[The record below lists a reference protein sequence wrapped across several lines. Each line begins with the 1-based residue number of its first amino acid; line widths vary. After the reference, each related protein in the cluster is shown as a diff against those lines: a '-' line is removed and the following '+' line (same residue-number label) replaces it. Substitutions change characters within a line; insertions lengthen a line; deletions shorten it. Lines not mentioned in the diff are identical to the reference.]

1 MTTIQ
6 IAKVRGRVGGALE
19 RLKNSVMAEVEDLTG
34 DEGKRREYL
43 METLKAISCV
53 RGCKGGD
60 RERMLKALLE
70 YIGDPEITEQFW
82 LQDRL

>member
-1 MTTIQ
+1 MTSIQ

-19 RLKNSVMAEVEDLTG
+19 SLKNSVMAEVDDLTG
-34 DEGKRREYL
+34 DEGKRRENL
-43 METLKAISCV
+43 LSTLKAIACV
-53 RGCKGGD
+53 RGCQGLD

-70 YIGDPEITEQFW
+70 YIADPEITEQFW